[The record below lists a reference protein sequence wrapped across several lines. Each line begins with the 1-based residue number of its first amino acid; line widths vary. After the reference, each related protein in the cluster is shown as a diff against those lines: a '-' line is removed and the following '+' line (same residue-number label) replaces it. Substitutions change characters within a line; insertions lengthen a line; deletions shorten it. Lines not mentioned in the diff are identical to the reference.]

1 MPLFYP
7 QKAVVK
13 GGNRGCKIWL
23 NGADLS
29 RNDHLIYIE
38 LLNGRHVSAPIW
50 LFEELAGFSDEELDD
65 VEVIEA
71 GRGILVGDRE
81 AVTVARVL
89 GLDATNPETH
99 TF

>member
-1 MPLFYP
+1 MASLAIDESAY
-7 QKAVVK
+7 KAASVK
-13 GGNRGCKIWL
+13 ITDGN
-23 NGADLS
+23 
-29 RNDHLIYIE
+29 IYIE

-50 LFEELAGFSDEELDD
+50 LFEELAGFSDKELDD

-89 GLDATNPETH
+89 GLDATNPEAH
-99 TF
+99 AF